1 MNEFYDVV
9 DSEGNVV
16 ETAEQQAEQQNAEG
30 EVPII
35 RQQPKLSIG

>member
-16 ETAEQQAEQQNAEG
+16 ETAEEQRIEAKNEK
-30 EVPII
+30 
-35 RQQPKLSIG
+35 RSC